1 MLSGLAPLVLANV
14 VPWNLADDYKTTTLA
29 GGTGVGD
36 QNGAG
41 SNASFSIPVALAL
54 DRTTQTIYVADQD
67 NDQIRTI
74 DLSTEEYLVDTF
86 AGGARGYRNGIGL
99 AAQFSEP
106 SGPWRPSSS
115 FACPPR
121 EAVRPRAGLAV
132 DPYAGKLFV
141 ADAGNHAIR
150 TVDLVTQR
158 VRSSDSPC
166 LDTSP
171 T

>member
-1 MLSGLAPLVLANV
+1 MARQQQLVCLPASPSCAP
-14 VPWNLADDYKTTTLA
+14 
-29 GGTGVGD
+29 
-36 QNGAG
+36 
-41 SNASFSIPVALAL
+41 
-54 DRTTQTIYVADQD
+54 
-67 NDQIRTI
+67 
-74 DLSTEEYLVDTF
+74 
-86 AGGARGYRNGIGL
+86 
-99 AAQFSEP
+99 
-106 SGPWRPSSS
+106 
-115 FACPPR
+115 
-121 EAVRPRAGLAV
+121 AGLAV